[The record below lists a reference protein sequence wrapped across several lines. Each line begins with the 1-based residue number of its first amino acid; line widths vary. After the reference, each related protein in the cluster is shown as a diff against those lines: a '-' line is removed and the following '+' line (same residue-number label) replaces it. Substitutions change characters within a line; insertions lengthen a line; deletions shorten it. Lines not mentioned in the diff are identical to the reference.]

1 MDGKLNKSCLCSGI
15 YCLDTIVV
23 DGKVTLEE
31 VGGTCGNVMCILAH
45 LGLDTY
51 PQASLDESPEGF
63 KIKADLE
70 RYGCDT
76 LFVTNTP
83 DGGTTLLRVTH
94 RRNPDGTPKI
104 SDIVKFSGE
113 NIPDA
118 SFADAFDDKLFIQT
132 RGGEW
137 KALPPV
143 FNDHVVD
150 TEGAGDWTTSA
161 IIYGVAR
168 TGKRF
173 ADLDENDIVQ
183 ILSAAQHY
191 ASESVAFMGPK
202 GNIGG

>member
-1 MDGKLNKSCLCSGI
+1 MEDKKLQIRCVGSGI

-76 LFVTNTP
+76 RFVTNTP

-113 NIPDA
+113 NI
-118 SFADAFDDKLFIQT
+118 
-132 RGGEW
+132 
-137 KALPPV
+137 
-143 FNDHVVD
+143 
-150 TEGAGDWTTSA
+150 
-161 IIYGVAR
+161 
-168 TGKRF
+168 
-173 ADLDENDIVQ
+173 
-183 ILSAAQHY
+183 LSAAQHY